1 MKTISLNGKDFSLK
15 YTLRAFF
22 VFESISGYPFQ
33 FGKLLDEYILFYSF
47 LIASNKDSFNME
59 FDEFIELCENDL
71 TLFEQ
76 FKEFILDEIKL
87 RSQSAG
93 NDVKK
98 KEGDDTETKAVSIR
112 ELYSRVVG
120 EGGIAPDY
128 FLDKMDFIE
137 VESFID
143 GLNRRNR
150 EAWEQTRLLGFIIA
164 QSNSTRTLKQT
175 DILRFPWDEEEK
187 KDTSVTD
194 EEMQRLRAKAKEVES
209 QLNTNK
215 DV

>member
-33 FGKLLDEYILFYSF
+33 FGKMLDEFLLFYSF
-47 LIASNKDSFNME
+47 LLASKQELFKMKFE
-59 FDEFIELCENDL
+59 EFIELCENDL

-98 KEGDDTETKAVSIR
+98 KKVTTRKRKPYVYVNFIRALSVRAGSLPITSSIKWT
-112 ELYSRVVG
+112 LSR
-120 EGGIAPDY
+120 
-128 FLDKMDFIE
+128 
-137 VESFID
+137 
-143 GLNRRNR
+143 LNR
-150 EAWEQTRLLGFIIA
+150 L
-164 QSNSTRTLKQT
+164 
-175 DILRFPWDEEEK
+175 
-187 KDTSVTD
+187 
-194 EEMQRLRAKAKEVES
+194 
-209 QLNTNK
+209 
-215 DV
+215 

>member
-1 MKTISLNGKDFSLK
+1 
-15 YTLRAFF
+15 
-22 VFESISGYPFQ
+22 
-33 FGKLLDEYILFYSF
+33 
-47 LIASNKDSFNME
+47 
-59 FDEFIELCENDL
+59 
-71 TLFEQ
+71 
-76 FKEFILDEIKL
+76 
-87 RSQSAG
+87 
-93 NDVKK
+93 
-98 KEGDDTETKAVSIR
+98 
-112 ELYSRVVG
+112 
-120 EGGIAPDY
+120 
-128 FLDKMDFIE
+128 MDFIE

-164 QSNSTRTLKQT
+164 QSNSTKTLKQT

-187 KDTSVTD
+187 KNPSVTN

>member
-1 MKTISLNGKDFSLK
+1 
-15 YTLRAFF
+15 
-22 VFESISGYPFQ
+22 
-33 FGKLLDEYILFYSF
+33 
-47 LIASNKDSFNME
+47 
-59 FDEFIELCENDL
+59 
-71 TLFEQ
+71 
-76 FKEFILDEIKL
+76 
-87 RSQSAG
+87 
-93 NDVKK
+93 
-98 KEGDDTETKAVSIR
+98 
-112 ELYSRVVG
+112 
-120 EGGIAPDY
+120 
-128 FLDKMDFIE
+128 MDFIE

-164 QSNSTRTLKQT
+164 QSNSTKTLKQT
-175 DILRFPWDEEEK
+175 DILRFPWYEEEK

>member
-1 MKTISLNGKDFSLK
+1 MRTISLNEKEFILK

-33 FGKLLDEYILFYSF
+33 FGKMLDEFLLFYSF
-47 LIASNKDSFNME
+47 LIASNQDSFQLK

-98 KEGDDTETKAVSIR
+98 KKVTARKR
-112 ELYSRVVG
+112 
-120 EGGIAPDY
+120 
-128 FLDKMDFIE
+128 
-137 VESFID
+137 
-143 GLNRRNR
+143 
-150 EAWEQTRLLGFIIA
+150 
-164 QSNSTRTLKQT
+164 KQ
-175 DILRFPWDEEEK
+175 
-187 KDTSVTD
+187 
-194 EEMQRLRAKAKEVES
+194 
-209 QLNTNK
+209 
-215 DV
+215 

>member
-98 KEGDDTETKAVSIR
+98 KKVTTRKRKQSVFANSIR
-112 ELYSRVVG
+112 VLSVRAGSLPITSSIKWTLSR
-120 EGGIAPDY
+120 
-128 FLDKMDFIE
+128 
-137 VESFID
+137 
-143 GLNRRNR
+143 LNR
-150 EAWEQTRLLGFIIA
+150 L
-164 QSNSTRTLKQT
+164 
-175 DILRFPWDEEEK
+175 
-187 KDTSVTD
+187 
-194 EEMQRLRAKAKEVES
+194 
-209 QLNTNK
+209 
-215 DV
+215 

>member
-1 MKTISLNGKDFSLK
+1 MKTISINGKEFTLK
-15 YTLRAFF
+15 YSLRAFF
-22 VFESISGYPFQ
+22 IFENLSGYPFQ
-33 FGKLLDEYILFYSF
+33 FGKMIDEFLLFYSF
-47 LIASNKDSFNME
+47 LLANNESFTME
-59 FDEFIELCENDL
+59 FDEFIDSCENDL
-71 TLFEQ
+71 TLFNQ
-76 FKEFILDEIKL
+76 FKALLLDEIKL

-98 KEGDDTETKAVSIR
+98 KEGDDAETKAVSIR

-137 VESFID
+137 VESFLD

-150 EAWEQTRLLGFIIA
+150 ESWEQTRLLGYIIA
-164 QSNSTRTLKQT
+164 QSNSTKTLKQT

-187 KDTSVTD
+187 KDTSVTNED
-194 EEMQRLRAKAKEVES
+194 MKRLRAKAKALES

>member
-22 VFESISGYPFQ
+22 VFETISGYPFQ
-33 FGKLLDEYILFYSF
+33 FGKMLDEFLLFYSF
-47 LIASNKDSFNME
+47 LLASNQELFKME
-59 FDEFIELCENDL
+59 FEEFIELCENDL

-93 NDVKK
+93 ND
-98 KEGDDTETKAVSIR
+98 VSIR

-164 QSNSTRTLKQT
+164 QSNSTKTLKQT

-209 QLNTNK
+209 QLNTHK